1 MTLLHPWW
9 LLPALLFLTA
19 FVILRTEKGNDWR
32 QVINNTV
39 LGFLQGTDTQ
49 SGRWHP
55 GLLFAALACIALSGP
70 SIKAADSQTFKHT
83 QGWIVLADV
92 SRSMTLTDIAPS
104 RLSAMRDT
112 ALNLVTHAN
121 ASSTTLIVYAGDAF
135 IIAPPSFDTANF
147 NNNVGLLEYG
157 TVPIDGSNVARAL
170 ALALSVIDGAG
181 LVNTRLFVL
190 SDTGGFSTRA
200 TAAVSR
206 LAQMGHRTDLILFGS
221 DDTNNATPFDLD
233 SAKTMAKNGGGKML
247 LADAIGNINLT
258 SLDLQSRGLDGKFL
272 TQSGITT
279 LTRSSV
285 SHWLLLPGIPLLLL
299 LFRRGYL

>member
-1 MTLLHPWW
+1 
-9 LLPALLFLTA
+9 
-19 FVILRTEKGNDWR
+19 
-32 QVINNTV
+32 
-39 LGFLQGTDTQ
+39 
-49 SGRWHP
+49 
-55 GLLFAALACIALSGP
+55 
-70 SIKAADSQTFKHT
+70 
-83 QGWIVLADV
+83 
-92 SRSMTLTDIAPS
+92 
-104 RLSAMRDT
+104 MRDT